1 MKPQATRY
9 WQSGLLLLM
18 VLGAFLPATRNGFIN
33 FDDNVY
39 VTENSHV
46 QQGLTWANLGWA
58 LTTRSAANWHPL
70 TWVSHMVD
78 WELFG
83 PKPWGHHLTNILFH
97 AANTLLLFLLL
108 GRMTGSTWRSFFVAA
123 LFGVHPLRVESV
135 AWVAERK
142 DVLSAFFFML
152 TLWAYAAYARKAA
165 AQRPTPK
172 APWSNAAGL
181 PRVHESAK
189 DAQGAAGAELAIQQ
203 QDSDIRN
210 NPSHRYCL
218 VLLFFALGLLSK
230 PMLVTVPFVLL
241 LLDYWPLQRWRS
253 PGGAGTSAQ
262 AWRRLLTE
270 KVPLLLL
277 AAVVSVL
284 TFVAQRHGGAVWSVD
299 RLPLSDRLE
308 NALVAYVRYAIKL
321 FWPTQLAVFYPH
333 PGSWPAWL
341 VLLAAL
347 LLLAVSA
354 LVWLGC
360 CREPYL
366 PVGWFWFLGTLVPV
380 IGVVQ
385 VGWQSLA
392 DRYTYIPCIGA
403 FIMVVWGVDAL
414 AVKLAGA
421 GVRSSATSTPG
432 KPARPGPIPNQPAP
446 SRWPKLLLGLAGAAI
461 LLVSMALTRRE
472 IGYWKD
478 SETLFRRALAVTRHN
493 FVAHYDLGIALISQ
507 ARLDEAMTQLQIA
520 HQLRPK
526 AANACNAMG
535 EVLVRQGRLEEAMD
549 QFHQAV
555 ALQPD
560 SAVARNNLGVELS
573 RKGALDQAIA
583 EFQEALKARPDYAKA
598 RGNLGMALQAKGRLD
613 EAIEQLRQ
621 AVTLGPQ
628 DPEARNNLGM
638 ALGRSGRLDEAI
650 QQLEEA
656 VRLEPTKPQA
666 HHNLGLALTRRGRPV
681 DAERQFE
688 MALALKPDSPE
699 THASLA
705 AALVQLGRKQ
715 EAIRHLNL
723 ALRLRPDYPQAQQQ
737 LRALTSDQLNP

>member
-1 MKPQATRY
+1 MKPQPTRY
-9 WQSGLLLLM
+9 WLSALLLLM
-18 VLGAFLPATRNGFIN
+18 VLGAFLPAMRNGFIN

-58 LTTRSAANWHPL
+58 FTTRSAANWHPL
-70 TWVSHMVD
+70 TWLSHMVD

-83 PKPWGHHLTNILFH
+83 PKPWGHHLTNVLFH
-97 AANTLLLFLLL
+97 AVNTLLLFLVL
-108 GRMTGSTWRSFFVAA
+108 GRMTSSTWRSFFVAA

-152 TLWAYAAYARKAA
+152 TLWAYAIYARQAT
-165 AQRPTPK
+165 AQSPKPK
-172 APWSNAAGL
+172 ARRSNAAPAPPGAAAA
-181 PRVHESAK
+181 ESA
-189 DAQGAAGAELAIQQ
+189 IQDQ
-203 QDSDIRN
+203 KSDVSRS
-210 NPSHRYCL
+210 PSLTYCL
-218 VLLFFALGLLSK
+218 VLLFFTLGLLSK
-230 PMLVTVPFVLL
+230 SMLVTVPFVLL
-241 LLDYWPLQRWRS
+241 LLDYWPLKRWGS
-253 PGGAGTSAQ
+253 PGGAGTPAQ
-262 AWRRLLTE
+262 AWRRLLAE
-270 KVPLLLL
+270 KVPFLLL
-277 AAVVSVL
+277 AAVVSVITL
-284 TFVAQRHGGAVWSVD
+284 VAQRQGGAVWSMD

-308 NALVAYVRYAIKL
+308 NALIAYVRYAIKL

-354 LVWLGC
+354 LVWLGRH
-360 CREPYL
+360 REPYL

-403 FIMVVWGVDAL
+403 FIMVVWGADAL

-421 GVRSSATSTPG
+421 AVRSGATSTPQ
-432 KPARPGPIPNQPAP
+432 KTARPGTLASQAATPRRP
-446 SRWPKLLLGLAGAAI
+446 RLFLKLAGAAI
-461 LLVSMALTRRE
+461 LLVFLALTRQE

-478 SETLFRRALAVTRHN
+478 SETLFRRALAVTRQN

-507 ARLDEAMTQLQIA
+507 GRLDEAMAQLQIA
-520 HQLRPK
+520 HRLRPK

-613 EAIEQLRQ
+613 EATEQLRQ
-621 AVTLGPQ
+621 AVTLAPQ

-656 VRLEPTKPQA
+656 VRLDPAKPQA
-666 HHNLGLALTRRGRPV
+666 HHNLGLALTRRGRPA
-681 DAERQFE
+681 DAVRQFE
-688 MALALKPDSPE
+688 LALDLKPDSPE

-705 AALVQLGRKQ
+705 AALVELGRKQ
-715 EAIRHLNL
+715 EAIRHLNQ
-723 ALRLRPDYPQAQQQ
+723 ALRLRPDYPPAQQQ
-737 LRALTSDQLNP
+737 LRALTSDQGKP